1 MTAPLRV
8 MVVHNRYRSEQ
19 PSGEDRVVD
28 QESALLQDA
37 GVAVERFLR
46 HSDDIARMSLPAK
59 AAVPLRVPWNP
70 QARTALADALR
81 AHRSDIVHI
90 HSTFPLLS
98 PSVLA
103 ACADVGVPAVATLH
117 NYTQVC
123 APGTFYRDG
132 RVCTDCA
139 GGSPLPAVRN
149 GCYRGS
155 ALATL
160 PLAVSLV
167 ANRARWWTSVAR
179 FLCLSASQR
188 NLLVQCGMPAE
199 RMAVHP
205 NIVPDPGVR
214 RSGSGEHVLYLGR
227 MTEEKGLR
235 TLMAAWERLA
245 RRGATTLPL
254 VLAGSGPMESEV
266 AAWAAARAD
275 ARFVGLQSRPECAA
289 LLGGAAAVVVP
300 SVWLEAFGLVVVEA
314 MAAGVPVV
322 ASAHGAFVELVDDGV
337 TGLLHRPADAEA
349 LAERLAEVLR
359 DPQRNRAMGEAA
371 RARYERDFVP
381 AAGVE
386 RLVREYRAA
395 MAHAVCAPL

>member
-1 MTAPLRV
+1 
-8 MVVHNRYRSEQ
+8 
-19 PSGEDRVVD
+19 
-28 QESALLQDA
+28 
-37 GVAVERFLR
+37 
-46 HSDDIARMSLPAK
+46 
-59 AAVPLRVPWNP
+59 
-70 QARTALADALR
+70 
-81 AHRSDIVHI
+81 
-90 HSTFPLLS
+90 
-98 PSVLA
+98 
-103 ACADVGVPAVATLH
+103 
-117 NYTQVC
+117 
-123 APGTFYRDG
+123 
-132 RVCTDCA
+132 
-139 GGSPLPAVRN
+139 
-149 GCYRGS
+149 
-155 ALATL
+155 
-160 PLAVSLV
+160 
-167 ANRARWWTSVAR
+167 VAR

-188 NLLVQCGMPAE
+188 YLLVQSGMPAE

-245 RRGATTLPL
+245 RRGAATLPL
-254 VLAGSGPMESEV
+254 VLAGSGPMDAEV

-275 ARFVGLQSRPECAA
+275 ARFVGLQSRAECAA

-349 LAERLAEVLR
+349 LAERLADVLR
-359 DPQRNRAMGEAA
+359 DPQHNRAMGEAA

-386 RLVREYRAA
+386 RLLREYRAA
-395 MAHAVCAPL
+395 MAHSVCAPL

>member
-1 MTAPLRV
+1 MTTPLRV

-28 QESALLQDA
+28 QESAFLQDA
-37 GVAVERFLR
+37 GVEVERFLR

-70 QARTALADALR
+70 QARAALADALR
-81 AHRSDIVHI
+81 ASRPDVVHI

-103 ACADVGVPAVATLH
+103 ACADVGVPVVATLH

-123 APGTFYRDG
+123 APGTFYRAG

-139 GGSPLPAVRN
+139 GGSPLPAVLN

-155 ALATL
+155 PLATL
-160 PLAVSLV
+160 PVAVSLV
-167 ANRARWWTSVAR
+167 ANRTRWWTGVTR

-188 NLLVQCGMPAE
+188 NLLVQSGMPAE
-199 RMAVHP
+199 RMAVHH

-214 RSGSGEHVLYLGR
+214 RSGSAEHVLYLGR

-245 RRGATTLPL
+245 QRGGATLPL
-254 VLAGSGPMESEV
+254 ALAGAGPMEAEV
-266 AAWAAARAD
+266 TAWAQGRPD
-275 ARFVGLQSRPECAA
+275 ARYLGLQSRAQCAA
-289 LLGGAAAVVVP
+289 LLASAAAVVVP

-314 MAAGVPVV
+314 MAAGVPVI

-337 TGLLHRPADAEA
+337 TGLLHRPADAGS
-349 LAERLAEVLR
+349 LAERLSDAVA

-371 RARYERDFVP
+371 RARYERDFDP
-381 AAGVE
+381 AAGVD
-386 RLVREYRAA
+386 RLIREYRAA
-395 MAHAVCAPL
+395 IAGSVCAPL

>member
-1 MTAPLRV
+1 VTTPLRV

-28 QESALLQDA
+28 QESAFLEDA
-37 GVAVERFLR
+37 GVEVERFLR

-70 QARTALADALR
+70 QARSALTDALR
-81 AHRSDIVHI
+81 ASRPDVVHI

-123 APGTFYRDG
+123 APGTFYRAG

-155 ALATL
+155 PLATL
-160 PLAVSLV
+160 PVAVSLV
-167 ANRARWWTSVAR
+167 ANRARWWTGVTR
-179 FLCLSASQR
+179 FLCLSAAQR
-188 NLLVQCGMPAE
+188 NLLVQSGMPAE
-199 RMAVHP
+199 RMAVHH

-214 RSGSGEHVLYLGR
+214 RTGSAEHVLYLGR

-235 TLMAAWERLA
+235 TLMAAWERLG
-245 RRGATTLPL
+245 RRGAVTPPL
-254 VLAGSGPMESEV
+254 ALAGAGPMEAEV
-266 AAWAAARAD
+266 AAWAQDRAD
-275 ARFVGLQSRPECAA
+275 ARYLGLQSRAECAA
-289 LLGGAAAVVVP
+289 LLASAAAVVVP

-314 MAAGVPVV
+314 MAAGVPVI

-337 TGLLHRPADAEA
+337 TGLLFRPADAGS
-349 LAERLAEVLR
+349 LAERLSDVVA

-371 RARYERDFVP
+371 RARYERDFDA
-381 AAGVE
+381 AAGVD
-386 RLVREYRAA
+386 RLIREYRAA
-395 MAHAVCAPL
+395 IDGSVCAPL

>member
-1 MTAPLRV
+1 VTAPLRV
-8 MVVHNRYRSEQ
+8 MVVHNRYRTEQ

-28 QESALLQDA
+28 QETALLRDA
-37 GVAVERFLR
+37 GVEVERFLR

-70 QARTALADALR
+70 KARAALTEALR
-81 AHRSDIVHI
+81 AHRPDVVHI

-123 APGTFYRDG
+123 APGTFYRAG
-132 RVCTDCA
+132 RICTDCA

-155 ALATL
+155 PLATL
-160 PLAVSLV
+160 PVAVGLA
-167 ANRARWWTSVAR
+167 ANRARWWTGVAR
-179 FLCLSASQR
+179 FLCISDSQR
-188 NLLVQCGMPAE
+188 NLLVQSGMPAE
-199 RMAVHP
+199 RMVVHH

-214 RSGSGEHVLYLGR
+214 RTGSGEHVLYLGR

-235 TLMAAWERLA
+235 TLMAGWERLA
-245 RRGATTLPL
+245 QRDATTLPL
-254 VLAGSGPMESEV
+254 VLAGSGPMAGEV
-266 AAWAAARAD
+266 GAWAEARAD
-275 ARFVGLQSRPECAA
+275 ARYVGLQSRAECAA
-289 LLGGAAAVVVP
+289 LLGAAAAVVVP
-300 SVWLEAFGLVVVEA
+300 SVWLETFGLVVVEA
-314 MAAGVPVV
+314 MAAGVPVI

-337 TGLLHRPADAEA
+337 TGLLYRPADAES
-349 LAERLAEVLR
+349 LAERLSDALR
-359 DPQRNRAMGEAA
+359 HPQRNRAMGAAA
-371 RARYERDFVP
+371 RARYERDFVA

-386 RLVREYRAA
+386 RLIREYRAV
-395 MAHAVCAPL
+395 MAHSVCPPL